1 MVFRSAKVGKKS
13 LSLSHGKLCI
23 VQSHLPSFRETHP
36 FRPCACNQTI
46 RQKDSVGLRDL
57 NIANPSE
64 QDIVEAMETAK
75 VNGMNLRFKPVDYQK
90 LMELLW

>member
-1 MVFRSAKVGKKS
+1 
-13 LSLSHGKLCI
+13 
-23 VQSHLPSFRETHP
+23 
-36 FRPCACNQTI
+36 
-46 RQKDSVGLRDL
+46 L